1 VGLQLELFPLFWLII
16 FRIRFSLGV
25 NLEGFLMA
33 FMAEIWGFDWCI
45 LVVEILNGL
54 VIYWYET

>member
-1 VGLQLELFPLFWLII
+1 
-16 FRIRFSLGV
+16 
-25 NLEGFLMA
+25 MA